1 MVFDWTLQQIIIA
14 ALVVFQLV
22 CLFYIA
28 GLKSTIGK
36 LQQTVNRLSEEQ
48 QAMLSGSVGL
58 GRKLFEVATNLNHLE
73 QSQAD
78 LQQSTPNDKA
88 IEQAAKML
96 QKGLSVEDVID
107 SCQISRGEAELLRD
121 MMSANAIH

>member
-1 MVFDWTLQQIIIA
+1 MMFDWTLQEVIIA
-14 ALVVFQLV
+14 ALVVFQLG
-22 CLFYIA
+22 CLLYIA
-28 GLKSTIGK
+28 TLKSNISK
-36 LQQTVNRLSEEQ
+36 LQQTVDRITEEQ

-58 GRKLFEVATNLNHLE
+58 GRKLFQVATNLNQLE

-78 LQQSTPNDKA
+78 LQQATPNDKA

-96 QKGLSVEDVID
+96 QKGLSIDDVIE

>member
-36 LQQTVNRLSEEQ
+36 LQ

>member
-1 MVFDWTLQQIIIA
+1 MMFDWTLQEVIIA
-14 ALVVFQLV
+14 ALVVFQLG

-28 GLKSTIGK
+28 TLKSNISK
-36 LQQTVNRLSEEQ
+36 LQQTVDRITEEQ

-58 GRKLFEVATNLNHLE
+58 GRKLFQVATNLNQLE

-78 LQQSTPNDKA
+78 LQQATPNDKA

-96 QKGLSVEDVID
+96 QKGLSIDDVIE